1 MRRVL
6 TWALLVLCTGT
17 LAAQNAIPETPVVRF
32 LRENPRRAAFNTH
45 AYEFLPLHDTPAPK
59 GYKPF
64 YISHYGRHGS
74 RSEWGGTSYTLV
86 RDILA
91 EAEKAHL
98 LTLAGDSLMHEA
110 AVIYELYN
118 GMDGRLT
125 PRGVREHAALA
136 ERMYNRYPEVFKKG
150 SKHIRAVSSTT
161 PRCIVSMNGFTARL
175 SAIQP
180 DLDFDLDTGEKYYT
194 YIAQGENGTV
204 SSRTNRAMAEY
215 RKKMKL
221 DTVTVLRN
229 LFTDPEAGKKLI
241 PDLNAF
247 QSAIYNV
254 AKVAEAFDIDD
265 NLFRYLPFGNVVQ
278 FHEQNFLSAYLN
290 QCNSELNGAIRLPL
304 NKPLVDVLVQQ
315 ADDVIAGTRKNCADL
330 TFGHDWPFLGLV
342 CYLGLEGV
350 SEKLSIE
357 EAAEKWL
364 PSYYCPF
371 ATNLQMIF
379 YRSKKSD
386 RILVKFL
393 HNERESHIPALQA
406 VQGPYYDWNDVKAY
420 IAQRIPTTQIVAH
433 RGLWKGNAQ
442 NSIASLREAQQ
453 FGCWGSEFDLHLT
466 ADDEVVVNHDRTIDG
481 LDIQKSTLAEV
492 REKRLA
498 NGEPVPTLA
507 EYMAQAARSRDCL
520 PVLELK
526 PQGSPEREN
535 LLIEKCLQAL
545 RPSSRNVPPEFAAYM
560 RRSEPMKV
568 AFISFSHHICQ
579 ELARRAPGYTIQY
592 LEGDIA
598 PAQLHAEGINGIDY
612 HYSVFYKHPEWV
624 KEAHDLGM
632 TVNVWTVD
640 ERKDIE
646 AMRDLGVDQ
655 ITTNNPALVRE
666 ILWEACN

>member
-1 MRRVL
+1 MKRLLALSVL
-6 TWALLVLCTGT
+6 ALTAF
-17 LAAQNAIPETPVVRF
+17 LAAAQPDTPVVRY

-45 AYEFLPLHDTPAPK
+45 SYEFLPLQDTPAPK
-59 GYKPF
+59 GFKPF

-74 RSEWGGTSYTLV
+74 RSEWGGTQYAAV

-91 EAEKAHL
+91 RAREENL
-98 LTLAGDSLMHEA
+98 LTPAGDSLMHEA

-136 ERMYNRYPEVFKKG
+136 ERMYRRYPEVFRGG
-150 SKHIRAVSSTT
+150 SRHIRAVSSTT
-161 PRCIVSMNGFTARL
+161 PRVIVSMNAFTAKL
-175 SAIQP
+175 MALQP
-180 DLDFDLDTGEKYYT
+180 DLDIDLDTGEKYMA
-194 YIAQGENGTV
+194 YISQGENGTI
-204 SSRTNRAMAEY
+204 SSRTNRAMTEY
-215 RKKMKL
+215 RKKMEL

-229 LFTDPEAGKKLI
+229 LFTDPEAARKYV
-241 PDLNAF
+241 PDVAAF
-247 QSAIYNV
+247 QGAVYSV

-265 NLFRYLPFGNVVQ
+265 NLFRYLPFGNVVR
-278 FHEQNFLSAYLN
+278 FHEQNFLPAYLN
-290 QCNSELNGAIRLPL
+290 QCNSELNGPLRLPL
-304 NKPLVDVLVQQ
+304 NKPLADILVQQ
-315 ADDVIAGTRKNCADL
+315 ADEVIAGTRRNAADL

-357 EAAEKWL
+357 EAAANWL
-364 PSYYCPF
+364 PAYYCPF

-379 YRSKKSD
+379 YRSRKSD

-406 VQGPYYDWNDVKAY
+406 VEGPYYDWNDVKAY
-420 IAQRIPTTQIVAH
+420 LSRRVPSTEIVAH
-433 RGLWKGNAQ
+433 RGLWKGNAE
-442 NSIASLREAQQ
+442 NSIASLREAQH

-492 REKRLA
+492 RTKKLA
-498 NGEPVPTLA
+498 NGETVPTLA
-507 EYMAQAARSRDCL
+507 EYMLQAARSRDCL

-526 PQGSPEREN
+526 PQETPGREDILVER
-535 LLIEKCLQAL
+535 CLQAL
-545 RPSSRNVPPEFAAYM
+545 RPVPQNIPAQYAAYV
-560 RRSEPMKV
+560 RRQEPMKV
-568 AFISFSHHICQ
+568 AFISFSHYICR
-579 ELARRAPGYTIQY
+579 ELAKKAPGFTVQY
-592 LEGDIA
+592 LGGDIA
-598 PAQLHAEGINGIDY
+598 PSVLHAEGINGIDY

-640 ERKDIE
+640 GREDIE

-655 ITTNNPALVRE
+655 ITTNDPALVRTV
-666 ILWEACN
+666 LWEACR